1 VNSESSTV
9 ATLQHGL
16 RELKHFAG
24 GLIHHP
30 VESTK
35 HFSILRHSSGL
46 VYFSGAT
53 TSVAVSIFSDAALA
67 ADHTIWLQLKSWTG
81 HTGLKAKALLRSNGD
96 WIDVTPQSVVDAIQV
111 PPDDERAWQRDISSF
126 RRRATGTIA
135 NHHIRATAII
145 KIPVDVQDGYWR
157 LVLCDKK
164 KRILCPSPVF
174 RIASASSAP
183 ASLRGASLG
192 NLPLEIG
199 ASIVSSVA
207 AAHASGLA
215 QSLVSTVQGTIPYQ
229 PSFAE
234 QEVGTLVAGEVYSR
248 SGAGDRVDSANA
260 AYETARENTYVSM
273 DGNRGAATLTDRYV
287 DTRQQV
293 MRLVDRAPTE
303 KLGIRMRKD
312 ELKGRT
318 SAASGLYIWR
328 G

>member
-1 VNSESSTV
+1 
-9 ATLQHGL
+9 
-16 RELKHFAG
+16 
-24 GLIHHP
+24 
-30 VESTK
+30 
-35 HFSILRHSSGL
+35 
-46 VYFSGAT
+46 
-53 TSVAVSIFSDAALA
+53 VAVSIFSDAALA
-67 ADHTIWLQLKSWTG
+67 ADHTIWLQSKGWTG
-81 HTGLKAKALLRSNGD
+81 HTGLKAKALLRSNAD
-96 WIDVTPQSVVDAIQV
+96 WIDVTPRSVVDTTQV

-126 RRRATGTIA
+126 RRRATGTLA
-135 NHHIRATAII
+135 NHRIRATAII

-174 RIASASSAP
+174 RIASASPAP

-199 ASIVSSVA
+199 ASIVSSIA

-215 QSLVSTVQGTIPYQ
+215 QNLVSRVQGAIPFQ

-234 QEVGTLVAGEVYSR
+234 QEAGTLVAGEVYSR
-248 SGAGDRVDSANA
+248 SGAEDRVDSANA
-260 AYETARENTYVSM
+260 AYETARENTYVST
-273 DGNRGAATLTDRYV
+273 DGDRGAATLTDKYV

-303 KLGIRMRKD
+303 RLGIRMQKD
-312 ELKGRT
+312 ELKGRA
-318 SAASGLYIWR
+318 SAVSGVYIWR